1 MLSKKSNLLK
11 YQYVT
16 LNEEDA
22 RIIDYNERIAEKIA
36 ELSQNLQETM
46 EGESAEEFV
55 DGFSGGLDAEQAVSY
70 THLTLPTKA

>member
-46 EGESAEEFV
+46 EGERTENNRQV
-55 DGFSGGLDAEQAVSY
+55 C
-70 THLTLPTKA
+70 